1 MQDSEFGTVKLHL
14 KEMMDKRNMKLSK
27 LAFRAEMQRTQLK
40 HYLDEDMRRL
50 DLSVLSRLC
59 YALNCDLTDLLEYIP
74 PSTEALITTDT
85 ETAVLSNADRKK
97 EN

>member
-1 MQDSEFGTVKLHL
+1 MQDSEFGTIKLHV
-14 KEMMDKRNMKLSK
+14 KEMMDKRNIKLSK
-27 LAFRAEMQRTQLK
+27 LAYRAEMQRTQLK

-50 DLSVLSRLC
+50 DISVLSRLC

-74 PSTEALITTDT
+74 PTENTK
-85 ETAVLSNADRKK
+85 ESSNKTNREK